1 MLRIYFLKHR
11 KEAIM
16 IKPVT
21 MYSVVC
27 DRCGKTYNE
36 NDGVI
41 AWLDEGTARG
51 QALESE
57 WIEIEDKHYCPD
69 CYEFNDEL
77 DENVP
82 KFIYKNDVLG
92 NPLEKGAKVLYRNF
106 NFDISHIWRVGYFKG
121 ETKHKDLPYVVTID
135 GEDVKCSDC
144 LALTATTKIL
154 EGSCTRYISNQWQ
167 LDAAIKEL
175 E

>member
-1 MLRIYFLKHR
+1 MLRIYFLEHR

-51 QALESE
+51 QALELE

-77 DENVP
+77 DEYVP
-82 KFIYKNDVLG
+82 KK
-92 NPLEKGAKVLYRNF
+92 KG
-106 NFDISHIWRVGYFKG
+106 G
-121 ETKHKDLPYVVTID
+121 E
-135 GEDVKCSDC
+135 
-144 LALTATTKIL
+144 
-154 EGSCTRYISNQWQ
+154 Q
-167 LDAAIKEL
+167 
-175 E
+175 